1 MLILASQSS
10 GRLATLR
17 AAGVEPIVRVSDVDE
32 PAVLAALARE
42 RRTVGDPGPSGAQ
55 QVQALA
61 RAKALAVAGTFKADP
76 PRQGPVE
83 AGSPKAGF
91 AGAGSP
97 GTGPLGA
104 GSPKADPLEAG
115 SRGVVRPGSGGR
127 DAGGRDAGGRD
138 AAAMSAGA
146 FVVGCDSMLEID
158 GRIVGKPGDPRTA
171 VERWRSMRGATG
183 ILHTGHTLVRLPDG
197 ATAEGVSS
205 TVVHF
210 ASPSD
215 AEIEAYVATGE
226 PLWCAGAFTIDGLG
240 GAFVEGVEGDPHGVV
255 GLSLPLLRRLVIEL
269 DGSWTDLWAQGRGR
283 AEAEPDR

>member
-42 RRTVGDPGPSGAQ
+42 RRTAGDPGPSGAQ

-76 PRQGPVE
+76 PRPGP
-83 AGSPKAGF
+83 AGAGAPKAGS

-97 GTGPLGA
+97 GTGPLEA
-104 GSPKADPLEAG
+104 GSLKAAPLGAG
-115 SRGVVRPGSGGR
+115 SRGVIRPGS
-127 DAGGRDAGGRD
+127 GGRD

-210 ASPSD
+210 ARPSD

-255 GLSLPLLRRLVIEL
+255 GLSLPLLRRLVLEL
-269 DGSWTDLWAQGRGR
+269 GGSWTDLWTQGRGR
-283 AEAEPDR
+283 AGAEPDR

>member
-17 AAGVEPIVRVSDVDE
+17 AAGVEPAVRVSDVDE
-32 PAVLAALARE
+32 SAVLAALARE
-42 RRTVGDPGPSGAQ
+42 RRAAGDPDPSGAQ

-61 RAKALAVAGTFKADP
+61 RAKALAVAGAFKADP
-76 PRQGPVE
+76 PGPDP
-83 AGSPKAGF
+83 AGAGAPKAGS
-91 AGAGSP
+91 AGAGAP
-97 GTGPLGA
+97 GT
-104 GSPKADPLEAG
+104 DPLEAG
-115 SRGVVRPGSGGR
+115 SRGVGHPGPGGR
-127 DAGGRDAGGRD
+127 DAG
-138 AAAMSAGA
+138 AMGAGA

-158 GRIVGKPGDPRTA
+158 GRIVGKPGDPETA

-210 ASPSD
+210 ARPSD

-269 DGSWTDLWAQGRGR
+269 GGSWTDLWAQGRGR
-283 AEAEPDR
+283 TETESDR

>member
-42 RRTVGDPGPSGAQ
+42 RRTAGDPGPSGAQ

-76 PRQGPVE
+76 PRPGP
-83 AGSPKAGF
+83 AGAGAPKAGS

-97 GTGPLGA
+97 GTGPLEA
-104 GSPKADPLEAG
+104 GSLKAAPLGAG
-115 SRGVVRPGSGGR
+115 SRGVIRPGS
-127 DAGGRDAGGRD
+127 GGRD

-171 VERWRSMRGATG
+171 VERWRSMRGAAG

-210 ASPSD
+210 ARPSD

-255 GLSLPLLRRLVIEL
+255 GLSLPLLRRLVLEL
-269 DGSWTDLWAQGRGR
+269 GGSWTDLWAQGRGR
-283 AEAEPDR
+283 AGAEPDR

>member
-42 RRTVGDPGPSGAQ
+42 RRTAGDPDPSGAQ

-76 PRQGPVE
+76 PGPGPVE
-83 AGSPKAGF
+83 AGAPKAGP

-104 GSPKADPLEAG
+104 SSPKTDPLEAG
-115 SRGVVRPGSGGR
+115 SRGVGRPGPGGR
-127 DAGGRDAGGRD
+127 DAGGRDAG
-138 AAAMSAGA
+138 AMGAGA

-158 GRIVGKPGDPRTA
+158 GRIVGKPGDPETA
-171 VERWRSMRGATG
+171 VERWRSMRGAAG
-183 ILHTGHTLVRLPDG
+183 ILHTGHTLVRLLDG

-210 ASPSD
+210 ARPSD

-269 DGSWTDLWAQGRGR
+269 GGSWTDLWAQGRGR
-283 AEAEPDR
+283 AETEPDR

>member
-17 AAGVEPIVRVSDVDE
+17 AAGVEPVVRVSDVDE
-32 PAVLAALARE
+32 SAVLAALARE
-42 RRTVGDPGPSGAQ
+42 RRAAGDPDPSGAQ

-61 RAKALAVAGTFKADP
+61 RAKALAIAGAFKADP
-76 PRQGPVE
+76 PGPGPVE
-83 AGSPKAGF
+83 ADA
-91 AGAGSP
+91 P

-104 GSPKADPLEAG
+104 GSPKTDPLEAG
-115 SRGVVRPGSGGR
+115 SRGVGRPGP
-127 DAGGRDAGGRD
+127 GGRDAGGRD
-138 AAAMSAGA
+138 AAAMGAGV

-171 VERWRSMRGATG
+171 VERWCSMRGATG

-210 ASPSD
+210 ARPSD

-269 DGSWTDLWAQGRGR
+269 GGSWTDLWAQGRGR
-283 AEAEPDR
+283 TETEPDR

>member
-32 PAVLAALARE
+32 SAVLAALARE
-42 RRTVGDPGPSGAQ
+42 RRAAGDPDPSGAQ

-61 RAKALAVAGTFKADP
+61 RAKALAVAGAFKADP
-76 PRQGPVE
+76 PGPGPVE
-83 AGSPKAGF
+83 AGAPKAGS

-97 GTGPLGA
+97 
-104 GSPKADPLEAG
+104 KIDPLEAG
-115 SRGVVRPGSGGR
+115 SRGVGRPGP
-127 DAGGRDAGGRD
+127 GGRDAGGRD
-138 AAAMSAGA
+138 AAAMGAGV

-158 GRIVGKPGDPRTA
+158 GRIVGKPGDPETA

-183 ILHTGHTLVRLPDG
+183 TLHTGHTLVRLPDG

-210 ASPSD
+210 ARPSD

-240 GAFVEGVEGDPHGVV
+240 GAFIEGVEGDPHGVV

-269 DGSWTDLWAQGRGR
+269 GGSWTDLWAQGRGR
-283 AEAEPDR
+283 TETESDR

>member
-1 MLILASQSS
+1 MILLASQSS

-17 AAGVEPIVRVSDVDE
+17 AAGVEPLVRVSDVDE
-32 PAVLAALARE
+32 PAVLRALAAAHPAE
-42 RRTVGDPGPSGAQ
+42 PTPAE
-55 QVQALA
+55 QVRALA
-61 RAKALAVAGTFKADP
+61 RAKAEDV
-76 PRQGPVE
+76 
-83 AGSPKAGF
+83 
-91 AGAGSP
+91 
-97 GTGPLGA
+97 
-104 GSPKADPLEAG
+104 
-115 SRGVVRPGSGGR
+115 
-127 DAGGRDAGGRD
+127 
-138 AAAMSAGA
+138 AAAVTRVERETDPDLV
-146 FVVGCDSMLEID
+146 VVGCDSMLEID
-158 GRIVGKPGDPRTA
+158 GRVVGKPGDPETA

-215 AEIEAYVATGE
+215 AEIEAYIATGE

-269 DGSWTDLWAQGRGR
+269 GGSWTDLWAQGRGR
-283 AEAEPDR
+283 AGTEPGR

>member
-17 AAGVEPIVRVSDVDE
+17 AAGVEPVVRVSDVDE
-32 PAVLAALARE
+32 SAVLAALARD
-42 RRTVGDPGPSGAQ
+42 RRAAGAPGPSGAQ

-61 RAKALAVAGTFKADP
+61 RAKALAVAGAFKADP
-76 PRQGPVE
+76 PGPGPVE
-83 AGSPKAGF
+83 AGA
-91 AGAGSP
+91 P

-104 GSPKADPLEAG
+104 GVPGTDPLEAGVPGTDPLEAG
-115 SRGVVRPGSGGR
+115 SRGVGHPGPGGR
-127 DAGGRDAGGRD
+127 DAG
-138 AAAMSAGA
+138 AMGAGA

-158 GRIVGKPGDPRTA
+158 GRIVGKPGDPETA

-183 ILHTGHTLVRLPDG
+183 TLHTGHTLVRLPDG

-210 ASPSD
+210 ARPSD

-269 DGSWTDLWAQGRGR
+269 GGSWTDLWAQGRGR
-283 AEAEPDR
+283 AETESDR

>member
-17 AAGVEPIVRVSDVDE
+17 AAGVEPAVRVSDVDE
-32 PAVLAALARE
+32 SAVLAALARE
-42 RRTVGDPGPSGAQ
+42 RRAAGDPDPSGAQ

-61 RAKALAVAGTFKADP
+61 RAKALAVAGAFKADP
-76 PRQGPVE
+76 PGPDP
-83 AGSPKAGF
+83 AGAGAPKAGS
-91 AGAGSP
+91 AGAGAP
-97 GTGPLGA
+97 GT
-104 GSPKADPLEAG
+104 DPLEAG
-115 SRGVVRPGSGGR
+115 SRGVGRPGPGGR
-127 DAGGRDAGGRD
+127 DAG
-138 AAAMSAGA
+138 AMGAGA

-158 GRIVGKPGDPRTA
+158 GRIVGKPGDPETA

-183 ILHTGHTLVRLPDG
+183 TLHTGHTLVRLPDG

-210 ASPSD
+210 ARPSD

-269 DGSWTDLWAQGRGR
+269 GGSWTDLWAQGRGR
-283 AEAEPDR
+283 AETESDR

>member
-32 PAVLAALARE
+32 SAVLAALARE
-42 RRTVGDPGPSGAQ
+42 RRAAGAPGPSGAQ

-76 PRQGPVE
+76 PGPDP
-83 AGSPKAGF
+83 AGAGAPKAGS
-91 AGAGSP
+91 AGAGAP
-97 GTGPLGA
+97 GT
-104 GSPKADPLEAG
+104 DPLEAG
-115 SRGVVRPGSGGR
+115 SRGVGHPGP
-127 DAGGRDAGGRD
+127 GGRD
-138 AAAMSAGA
+138 AAAMGAGA

-158 GRIVGKPGDPRTA
+158 RRIVGKPGDPRTA

-210 ASPSD
+210 ARPSD

-255 GLSLPLLRRLVIEL
+255 GVSLPLLRLLLADLGVV
-269 DGSWTDLWAQGRGR
+269 WTSLWEVPVRDLPEEGPRS
-283 AEAEPDR
+283 

>member
-17 AAGVEPIVRVSDVDE
+17 AAGVEPAVRVSDVDE
-32 PAVLAALARE
+32 SAVLAALARE
-42 RRTVGDPGPSGAQ
+42 RRAAGDPDPSGAQ

-61 RAKALAVAGTFKADP
+61 RAKALAVAGAFKADP
-76 PRQGPVE
+76 PGPDP
-83 AGSPKAGF
+83 AGAGAPKAGS
-91 AGAGSP
+91 AGAGAP
-97 GTGPLGA
+97 GT
-104 GSPKADPLEAG
+104 DPLEAG
-115 SRGVVRPGSGGR
+115 SRGVGRPGPGGR
-127 DAGGRDAGGRD
+127 DAG
-138 AAAMSAGA
+138 AMGAGA

-255 GLSLPLLRRLVIEL
+255 GLSLPLLRRLVLEL
-269 DGSWTDLWAQGRGR
+269 GGSWTDLWAQGRGR
-283 AEAEPDR
+283 TETESDR

>member
-42 RRTVGDPGPSGAQ
+42 RRAVGDPGPSGAQ

-76 PRQGPVE
+76 PGSGPVE
-83 AGSPKAGF
+83 AGAPKAGP

-104 GSPKADPLEAG
+104 GSPKTDPLEAG
-115 SRGVVRPGSGGR
+115 SRGVGRPGPGGR
-127 DAGGRDAGGRD
+127 DAG
-138 AAAMSAGA
+138 AMGAGA

-158 GRIVGKPGDPRTA
+158 GRIVGKPGDPETA
-171 VERWRSMRGATG
+171 VERWRSMRGAAG

-205 TVVHF
+205 TIVHF
-210 ASPSD
+210 ARPSD

-255 GLSLPLLRRLVIEL
+255 GLSLPLLRHLVIEL
-269 DGSWTDLWAQGRGR
+269 GGSWTDLWAQGRGR
-283 AEAEPDR
+283 TETESDR

>member
-42 RRTVGDPGPSGAQ
+42 RRTAGDPGPSGTQ

-76 PRQGPVE
+76 PRPGPVE
-83 AGSPKAGF
+83 AEAPKAGP

-97 GTGPLGA
+97 GTGPLEA
-104 GSPKADPLEAG
+104 GSLKADPLGAG
-115 SRGVVRPGSGGR
+115 SRGVARPGSGG
-127 DAGGRDAGGRD
+127 GDAGGRD

-171 VERWRSMRGATG
+171 VERWRSMRGAAG

-210 ASPSD
+210 ARPSD

-255 GLSLPLLRRLVIEL
+255 GLSLPLLRRLVLEL
-269 DGSWTDLWAQGRGR
+269 GGSWTDLWTQGRGR
-283 AEAEPDR
+283 AGAEPDR

>member
-1 MLILASQSS
+1 MLILASQAS

-17 AAGVEPIVRVSDVDE
+17 AAGVEPVVRVSDVDE
-32 PAVLAALARE
+32 SAVLAALARE
-42 RRTVGDPGPSGAQ
+42 RRAAGDPDPSGAQ

-61 RAKALAVAGTFKADP
+61 RAKALAVAGAFKADP
-76 PRQGPVE
+76 PGPGPVE
-83 AGSPKAGF
+83 AGAPKAGS

-97 GTGPLGA
+97 
-104 GSPKADPLEAG
+104 KIDPLEAG
-115 SRGVVRPGSGGR
+115 SRGVGRPGP
-127 DAGGRDAGGRD
+127 GGRDAGGRD
-138 AAAMSAGA
+138 AAAMGAGV

-158 GRIVGKPGDPRTA
+158 GRIVGKPGDPETA

-183 ILHTGHTLVRLPDG
+183 TLHTGHTLVRLPDG

-210 ASPSD
+210 ARPSD

-269 DGSWTDLWAQGRGR
+269 GGSWTDLWAQGRGR
-283 AEAEPDR
+283 AETESDR

>member
-17 AAGVEPIVRVSDVDE
+17 AAGVEPAVRVSDVDE
-32 PAVLAALARE
+32 SAVLAALARE
-42 RRTVGDPGPSGAQ
+42 RRAAGDPDPSGAQ

-61 RAKALAVAGTFKADP
+61 RAKALAVAGAFKADP
-76 PRQGPVE
+76 PGPDP
-83 AGSPKAGF
+83 AGAGAPKAGS
-91 AGAGSP
+91 AGAGAP
-97 GTGPLGA
+97 GT
-104 GSPKADPLEAG
+104 DPLEAG
-115 SRGVVRPGSGGR
+115 SRGVGRPGPGGR
-127 DAGGRDAGGRD
+127 DAG
-138 AAAMSAGA
+138 AMGAGA

-158 GRIVGKPGDPRTA
+158 GRIVGKPGDPETA

-210 ASPSD
+210 ARPSD

-269 DGSWTDLWAQGRGR
+269 GGSWTDLWAQGRGR
-283 AEAEPDR
+283 TETESDR

>member
-32 PAVLAALARE
+32 SAVLAALARE
-42 RRTVGDPGPSGAQ
+42 RRAAGDPDPSGAQ

-61 RAKALAVAGTFKADP
+61 RAKALAVAGAFKADP
-76 PRQGPVE
+76 PGLGPVE
-83 AGSPKAGF
+83 AGAPKAGS
-91 AGAGSP
+91 AGAGAP
-97 GTGPLGA
+97 GT
-104 GSPKADPLEAG
+104 DPLEAG
-115 SRGVVRPGSGGR
+115 SRGVGRPGPGGR
-127 DAGGRDAGGRD
+127 DAG
-138 AAAMSAGA
+138 AMGAGA

-158 GRIVGKPGDPRTA
+158 GRIVGKPGDPETA

-183 ILHTGHTLVRLPDG
+183 TLHTGHTLVRLPDG

-210 ASPSD
+210 ARPSD

-269 DGSWTDLWAQGRGR
+269 GGSWTDLWAQGRGR
-283 AEAEPDR
+283 AETESDR

>member
-32 PAVLAALARE
+32 SAVLAALARE
-42 RRTVGDPGPSGAQ
+42 RRAAGAPGPSGAQ

-76 PRQGPVE
+76 PGSGPVE
-83 AGSPKAGF
+83 AGAPKAGP

-104 GSPKADPLEAG
+104 GSPKTDPLEAG
-115 SRGVVRPGSGGR
+115 SRGVGRPGPGGR
-127 DAGGRDAGGRD
+127 DAG
-138 AAAMSAGA
+138 AMGAGA

-158 GRIVGKPGDPRTA
+158 GRIVGKPGDPETA
-171 VERWRSMRGATG
+171 VERWRSMRGAAG

-205 TVVHF
+205 TIVHF
-210 ASPSD
+210 ARPSD

-269 DGSWTDLWAQGRGR
+269 GGSWTDLWAQGRGR
-283 AEAEPDR
+283 TEMESDR

>member
-32 PAVLAALARE
+32 SAVLAALARE
-42 RRTVGDPGPSGAQ
+42 RRAAGAPSPSGAQ

-61 RAKALAVAGTFKADP
+61 RAKALAVASTFKADP
-76 PRQGPVE
+76 PGPGPVE
-83 AGSPKAGF
+83 AGD
-91 AGAGSP
+91 P

-104 GSPKADPLEAG
+104 GSPKTDPLEAG
-115 SRGVVRPGSGGR
+115 SRGVGRPGP
-127 DAGGRDAGGRD
+127 GGRDAGGRD
-138 AAAMSAGA
+138 AAAMGAGV

-210 ASPSD
+210 ARPSD

-269 DGSWTDLWAQGRGR
+269 GGSWTDLWAQGRGR
-283 AEAEPDR
+283 TETESDR

>member
-32 PAVLAALARE
+32 SAVLAALARE
-42 RRTVGDPGPSGAQ
+42 RRAAGDPDPSGAQ

-61 RAKALAVAGTFKADP
+61 RAKALAVAGAFKADP
-76 PRQGPVE
+76 PGPGPVE
-83 AGSPKAGF
+83 AGAPKAGS

-97 GTGPLGA
+97 
-104 GSPKADPLEAG
+104 KIDPLEAG
-115 SRGVVRPGSGGR
+115 SRGVGRPGP
-127 DAGGRDAGGRD
+127 GGRDAGGRD
-138 AAAMSAGA
+138 AAAMGAGV

-158 GRIVGKPGDPRTA
+158 GRIVGKPGDPETA
-171 VERWRSMRGATG
+171 VERWRSMRGAAG

-210 ASPSD
+210 ARPSD

-269 DGSWTDLWAQGRGR
+269 GGSWTDLWAQGRGR
-283 AEAEPDR
+283 TETESDR

>member
-17 AAGVEPIVRVSDVDE
+17 AAGVEPVVRVSDVDE
-32 PAVLAALARE
+32 SAVLAALARE
-42 RRTVGDPGPSGAQ
+42 RRAAGDPDPSGAQ

-61 RAKALAVAGTFKADP
+61 RAKALAVAGAFKADP
-76 PRQGPVE
+76 PGPGPVE
-83 AGSPKAGF
+83 AGAPKAGS

-97 GTGPLGA
+97 
-104 GSPKADPLEAG
+104 KIDPLEAG
-115 SRGVVRPGSGGR
+115 SRGVGRPGP
-127 DAGGRDAGGRD
+127 GGRDAGGRD
-138 AAAMSAGA
+138 AAAMGAGV

-158 GRIVGKPGDPRTA
+158 GRIVGKPGDPETA

-205 TVVHF
+205 TVVRF

-255 GLSLPLLRRLVIEL
+255 GLSLPLLRRLVLEL
-269 DGSWTDLWAQGRGR
+269 GGSWTDLWAQGRGR
-283 AEAEPDR
+283 AETESDR

>member
-42 RRTVGDPGPSGAQ
+42 RRTTGDPGPSGAQ

-76 PRQGPVE
+76 PGPGPVE
-83 AGSPKAGF
+83 AGAPKAGP
-91 AGAGSP
+91 AGAGAP
-97 GTGPLGA
+97 GT
-104 GSPKADPLEAG
+104 DPLEAG
-115 SRGVVRPGSGGR
+115 SRGVGRPGP
-127 DAGGRDAGGRD
+127 GGRDAGGRD
-138 AAAMSAGA
+138 AAAMGAGT

-158 GRIVGKPGDPRTA
+158 GRIVGKPGDPETA

-210 ASPSD
+210 AHPSD

-269 DGSWTDLWAQGRGR
+269 GGSWTDLWAQGRGR
-283 AEAEPDR
+283 AETEPDR

>member
-32 PAVLAALARE
+32 SAVLAALARE
-42 RRTVGDPGPSGAQ
+42 RRAAGAPSPSGAQ

-76 PRQGPVE
+76 PGPGPVE
-83 AGSPKAGF
+83 AGA
-91 AGAGSP
+91 P

-104 GSPKADPLEAG
+104 GSPKTDPLEAG
-115 SRGVVRPGSGGR
+115 SRGVGRPGP
-127 DAGGRDAGGRD
+127 GGRDAGGRD
-138 AAAMSAGA
+138 AAAMGAGA

-158 GRIVGKPGDPRTA
+158 RRIVGKPGDPRTA

-210 ASPSD
+210 ARPSD

-269 DGSWTDLWAQGRGR
+269 GGSWTDLWAQGRGR
-283 AEAEPDR
+283 AGTEPDR

>member
-42 RRTVGDPGPSGAQ
+42 RRAAGSPGPSGAQ

-61 RAKALAVAGTFKADP
+61 RAKALAVADTFKADP
-76 PRQGPVE
+76 PKPGPVEPGPVE
-83 AGSPKAGF
+83 ASVLKVGP
-91 AGAGSP
+91 AGAG
-97 GTGPLGA
+97 T
-104 GSPKADPLEAG
+104 PKADPLAAG
-115 SRGVVRPGSGGR
+115 SRGVGRPRSGGR
-127 DAGGRDAGGRD
+127 DAGGRDAGVMG
-138 AAAMSAGA
+138 AGA
-146 FVVGCDSMLEID
+146 FVVGCDSMLEIG

-215 AEIEAYVATGE
+215 TEIEAYVATGE

-269 DGSWTDLWAQGRGR
+269 GGSWTDLWAQGRGR
-283 AEAEPDR
+283 AGTEPGR

>member
-17 AAGVEPIVRVSDVDE
+17 AAGVEPVVRVSDVDE
-32 PAVLAALARE
+32 SAVLAALARE
-42 RRTVGDPGPSGAQ
+42 RRAAGDPDPSGAQ

-61 RAKALAVAGTFKADP
+61 RAKALAVAGAFKADP
-76 PRQGPVE
+76 PGPDP
-83 AGSPKAGF
+83 AGAGAPKAGS
-91 AGAGSP
+91 AGAGAP
-97 GTGPLGA
+97 GT
-104 GSPKADPLEAG
+104 DPLEAG
-115 SRGVVRPGSGGR
+115 SRGVGRPGPGGR
-127 DAGGRDAGGRD
+127 DAG
-138 AAAMSAGA
+138 AMGAGA

-158 GRIVGKPGDPRTA
+158 GRIVGKPGDPETA

-210 ASPSD
+210 ARPSD

-240 GAFVEGVEGDPHGVV
+240 GAFIEGVEGDPHGVV

-269 DGSWTDLWAQGRGR
+269 GGSWTDLWAQGRGR
-283 AEAEPDR
+283 AETESDR

>member
-17 AAGVEPIVRVSDVDE
+17 AAGVEPVVRVSDVDE
-32 PAVLAALARE
+32 SAVLAALARE
-42 RRTVGDPGPSGAQ
+42 RRAAGAPSPSGAQ

-61 RAKALAVAGTFKADP
+61 RAKALAVASTFKADP
-76 PRQGPVE
+76 PGPGPVE
-83 AGSPKAGF
+83 AGA
-91 AGAGSP
+91 P

-104 GSPKADPLEAG
+104 GSPKTDPLEAG
-115 SRGVVRPGSGGR
+115 SRGVGRPGP
-127 DAGGRDAGGRD
+127 GGRDAGGRD
-138 AAAMSAGA
+138 AAAMGAGV

-210 ASPSD
+210 ARPSD
-215 AEIEAYVATGE
+215 AEIEAYVATRE

-269 DGSWTDLWAQGRGR
+269 GGSWTDLWAQGRSR
-283 AEAEPDR
+283 TETESDR

>member
-32 PAVLAALARE
+32 SAVLAALARE
-42 RRTVGDPGPSGAQ
+42 RRAAGDPDPSGAQ

-61 RAKALAVAGTFKADP
+61 RAKALAVAGAFKADP
-76 PRQGPVE
+76 PGPDP
-83 AGSPKAGF
+83 AGAGAPKAGS
-91 AGAGSP
+91 AGAGAP
-97 GTGPLGA
+97 GT
-104 GSPKADPLEAG
+104 DPLEAG
-115 SRGVVRPGSGGR
+115 SRGVGRPGPGGR
-127 DAGGRDAGGRD
+127 DAG
-138 AAAMSAGA
+138 AMGAGA

-158 GRIVGKPGDPRTA
+158 GRIVGKPGDPETA

-210 ASPSD
+210 ARPSD

-255 GLSLPLLRRLVIEL
+255 GLSLPLLRRLVLEL
-269 DGSWTDLWAQGRGR
+269 GGSWTDLWAQGRGR
-283 AEAEPDR
+283 TETESDR